1 MREPRATSDA
11 GRTGE
16 GAPTFT
22 ELSRRRQLVDCS
34 IAVLG
39 EHGYSGA
46 TLSRVADRAGVSKGV
61 VSYHFRSKSDLLEA
75 TVHDVFA
82 RGREYAESE
91 WFAHLEDTATPAD
104 LLRTYLESNLAYIAT
119 HPDQIAAAIEIIRNH
134 RGTDGSLVFGSP
146 WAGSLREPLEEIF
159 RAGQD
164 VGLFRPFAPGVMATA
179 VRRVID
185 GFSFEVLSSA
195 ELDTAAYTAEI
206 VELFDRATRAAP

>member
-1 MREPRATSDA
+1 MQDPRAASEP
-11 GRTGE
+11 GRTRG

-39 EHGYSGA
+39 EQGYSGT

-61 VSYHFRSKSDLLEA
+61 VSYHFTSKSDLLEA

-82 RGREYAESE
+82 RGREYAETE
-91 WFAHLEDTATPAD
+91 WFAHLDDSATPAD
-104 LLRTYLESNLAYIAT
+104 LLRTYLESNLAYIAA

-134 RGTDGSLVFGSP
+134 RGADGSLIFGPP
-146 WAGSLREPLEEIF
+146 WSGSLREPLEEIF
-159 RAGQD
+159 KAGQHE
-164 VGLFRPFAPGVMATA
+164 GLFRPFAPGVMATA

-185 GFSFEVLSSA
+185 GFSFEVLGTA